1 MAKKDYTDKYELLI
15 NPVTL
20 TIKKPQPQRINMKD
34 MTMEQA
40 DAIYAIENQRYL
52 RKKADKSGKITSE

>member
-52 RKKADKSGKITSE
+52 RKKADKSGKTASE